1 MTSQFNRTAIFISLG
16 LSIVMVL
23 AVLFGAKYVFNNIAK
38 APVAVSPVESKEA
51 DSQACHS
58 FINSL
63 PDKVMDKPRA
73 DIAEPVPSGVAAWAA
88 NSEDKVTVRCGV
100 DMPFQYTEYAQTQD
114 LEGEK
119 WYKVRDATPGS
130 NLTTWYA
137 AQRFPIVAVTAPTDA
152 EPGELSDALSALK
165 EKPAPAHKAPLKE
178 LKAGDD
184 QRCADIE
191 KALPDS
197 VAEGYHR
204 REVAEKNTFVWSADG
219 REDIVARC
227 GVAKPENYRAG
238 VKLQQVNEIPWFEDT
253 TLAHGTTAG
262 TWFALGRENYLA
274 LHAPQDAAQAALVE
288 IGGVLAKHTAEK

>member
-58 FINSL
+58 FIDAL
-63 PDKVMDKPRA
+63 PDKLMDKPRA

-119 WYKVRDATPGS
+119 W
-130 NLTTWYA
+130 
-137 AQRFPIVAVTAPTDA
+137 
-152 EPGELSDALSALK
+152 
-165 EKPAPAHKAPLKE
+165 
-178 LKAGDD
+178 
-184 QRCADIE
+184 
-191 KALPDS
+191 
-197 VAEGYHR
+197 
-204 REVAEKNTFVWSADG
+204 
-219 REDIVARC
+219 
-227 GVAKPENYRAG
+227 
-238 VKLQQVNEIPWFEDT
+238 
-253 TLAHGTTAG
+253 
-262 TWFALGRENYLA
+262 
-274 LHAPQDAAQAALVE
+274 
-288 IGGVLAKHTAEK
+288 